1 MIRRLIIVARDEL
14 DLYDFIRR
22 DQLGDE
28 TVAVITDRRRCD
40 RRSRGQTQDRLP
52 DRRQGDRRRRDIEPR
67 LLADGWAEVT
77 LL

>member
-1 MIRRLIIVARDEL
+1 MIRRLIIVARDEV

-40 RRSRGQTQDRLP
+40 RRRRGQTQDRLP